1 MARTVSIGTQ
11 DFEKMIQR
19 NCFYVDKTGF
29 IKEWWESEDEVTLIT
44 RPRRFGKTLN
54 MSMLNCFFS
63 NKYADRGELFEKL
76 EIWKDGKYREIQGTY
91 PVIFMSFAEIKQ
103 NNYNDAVEKIK
114 RIICEVCQ
122 QFDFLKNWDGL
133 TETEKKNISNI
144 SYDMSDVMAQD
155 LIKNMSN
162 YLSRYYGKKVIIL
175 LDEYDTPMQEAYVNG
190 YWEELVAFTR
200 SLFNSTFKTN
210 PYLERAIMT
219 GITTAEYSAVRKFA
233 KQTSNGSAKAET
245 MSKESIFSDLNN
257 LEVVTTL
264 TPKYETAFGFTEEEV
279 FKALDEQGLSD
290 KKKDVKI
297 WYDGFRFGSK
307 NDIYNP
313 WSIINCLDKKKIAL
327 YWAESSSN
335 GLINSLVQKGSSNIK
350 MMVEE
355 LINGSTINVP
365 IDEQIVFSEL
375 DYSEDAVWSL
385 MLASGYLKVVSSEE
399 LNLIRESDNEY
410 ELALTNRE
418 ILFMFKKMI
427 LRWFSPAKNETNEFI
442 KALISGDIE
451 SMNEYMND
459 VALRTFSSFDTGKH
473 TSEKKAPE
481 NLASCYDCQGVA
493 NGSSLNYSSNLYA
506 MTEQSSRFFHGF
518 VLGLMV
524 DQSENYIITSNRE
537 SGFGRYD
544 IMLEPKDKQTQK
556 YPGIVIEFKVINPR
570 KENSLE
576 ETVEAALKQIEEKN
590 YDAELINRGVK
601 EENIHHYG
609 FAFKSKEV
617 LIDGN

>member
-76 EIWKDGKYREIQGTY
+76 EIWKDEKYCEIQGTY

-219 GITTAEYSAVRKFA
+219 GITRV
-233 KQTSNGSAKAET
+233 
-245 MSKESIFSDLNN
+245 SKESIFSDLNN

-410 ELALTNRE
+410 KLALTNRE

-427 LRWFSPAKNETNEFI
+427 LRWFSPAKSETNEFI
-442 KALISGDIE
+442 KALITGDIE

-459 VALRTFSSFDTGKH
+459 VALRTFSSFDSGKH

-481 NLASCYDCQGVA
+481 N
-493 NGSSLNYSSNLYA
+493 
-506 MTEQSSRFFHGF
+506 FFHGF

-590 YDAELINRGVK
+590 YDAELINRGVNK
-601 EENIHHYG
+601 ENIHHYG

-617 LIDGN
+617 LIDGQ

>member
-219 GITTAEYSAVRKFA
+219 GITRV
-233 KQTSNGSAKAET
+233 
-245 MSKESIFSDLNN
+245 SKESIFSDLNN

-290 KKKDVKI
+290 KKNDVKI

-427 LRWFSPAKNETNEFI
+427 LRWFSPAKSETNEFI

-481 NLASCYDCQGVA
+481 N
-493 NGSSLNYSSNLYA
+493 
-506 MTEQSSRFFHGF
+506 FFHGF

-556 YPGIVIEFKVINPR
+556 YPAIVIEFKVINPR

-590 YDAELINRGVK
+590 YDTKLINRGVNK
-601 EENIHHYG
+601 ENIHHYG

-617 LIDGN
+617 LIDGQ

>member
-91 PVIFMSFAEIKQ
+91 PVIFLSFASIKSNNFTDTKNDIVAVINGAFRSHSYLLDSDVLSDAEKEIF
-103 NNYNDAVEKIK
+103 ES
-114 RIICEVCQ
+114 
-122 QFDFLKNWDGL
+122 FDRYAN
-133 TETEKKNISNI
+133 NISVDKEIANETVYRALNNL
-144 SYDMSDVMAQD
+144 S
-155 LIKNMSN
+155 LF
-162 YLSRYYGKKVIIL
+162 LSRYYGKKVIIL

-365 IDEQIVFSEL
+365 IDEQ
-375 DYSEDAVWSL
+375 
-385 MLASGYLKVVSSEE
+385 
-399 LNLIRESDNEY
+399 
-410 ELALTNRE
+410 
-418 ILFMFKKMI
+418 
-427 LRWFSPAKNETNEFI
+427 
-442 KALISGDIE
+442 
-451 SMNEYMND
+451 
-459 VALRTFSSFDTGKH
+459 
-473 TSEKKAPE
+473 
-481 NLASCYDCQGVA
+481 
-493 NGSSLNYSSNLYA
+493 SSL
-506 MTEQSSRFFHGF
+506 FFHGF

-537 SGFGRYD
+537 SGFGCYD

-590 YDAELINRGVK
+590 YDAELINRGVNK
-601 EENIHHYG
+601 ENIHHYG

>member
-1 MARTVSIGTQ
+1 MAKVISIGNQ
-11 DFEKMIQR
+11 SFESIREKD
-19 NCFYVDKTGF
+19 NFYVDKTNF
-29 IKEWWESEDEVTLIT
+29 IKEWWDDDDIVTLIT

-54 MSMLNCFFS
+54 MSMLECFFS
-63 NKYADRGELFEKL
+63 NKYKDRGDLFEGL
-76 EIWKDGKYREIQGTY
+76 EIWNDEKYRKLQGTY
-91 PVIFMSFAEIKQ
+91 PVIFLSFAEIKQ

-133 TETEKKNISNI
+133 TEIEKKNISNI
-144 SYDMSDVMAQD
+144 SYNMSDVMAQD

-219 GITTAEYSAVRKFA
+219 GITRV
-233 KQTSNGSAKAET
+233 
-245 MSKESIFSDLNN
+245 SKESIFSDLNN
-257 LEVVTTL
+257 LVVVTT
-264 TPKYETAFGFTEEEV
+264 TSNQYETAFGFTEEEV
-279 FKALDEQGLSD
+279 FNSLDEQGLSD
-290 KKKDVKI
+290 KKDIVKT
-297 WYDGFRFGSK
+297 WYDGFTFGDK
-307 NDIYNP
+307 KDIYNP
-313 WSIINCLDKKKIAL
+313 WSIINFLKFKSLKT
-327 YWAESSSN
+327 YWADSSSN
-335 GLINSLVQKGSSNIK
+335 GLINSLVQKGSPYIK
-350 MMVEE
+350 TMIEN
-355 LINGSTINVP
+355 LISGEKINV
-365 IDEQIVFSEL
+365 IVDEQIVFSEL

-418 ILFMFKKMI
+418 ILFMFRKMI
-427 LRWFSPAKNETNEFI
+427 LRWFSPAKHETNEFI
-442 KALISGDIE
+442 RALISGDIE

-459 VALRTFSSFDTGKH
+459 VALNTFSSFDSGKKK
-473 TSEKKAPE
+473 SNRKAPE
-481 NLASCYDCQGVA
+481 NFY
-493 NGSSLNYSSNLYA
+493 
-506 MTEQSSRFFHGF
+506 HGF

-524 DQSENYIITSNRE
+524 DQTENYIITSNRE
-537 SGFGRYD
+537 SGYGRYD
-544 IMLEPKDKQTQK
+544 IMLEPIDKTNEK

-570 KENSLE
+570 KENTLE
-576 ETVEAALKQIEEKN
+576 ETVAAALKQIEEKN
-590 YDAELINRGVK
+590 YDAELVKRGVK

-609 FAFKSKEV
+609 FAFRGKEV
-617 LIDGN
+617 LIDGR

>member
-1 MARTVSIGTQ
+1 MARTVSIGNQ

-19 NCFYVDKTGF
+19 NCFYVEKTGF
-29 IKEWWESEDEVTLIT
+29 IKEWWENEDEVTLIT

-54 MSMLNCFFS
+54 MSMLKCFFS
-63 NKYADRGELFEKL
+63 NKYADRGELFEGL
-76 EIWKDGKYREIQGTY
+76 EVWEDEKYREIQGTY
-91 PVIFMSFAEIKQ
+91 PVIFFSFAKIKQ
-103 NNYNDAVEKIK
+103 TTYKETIEKIK
-114 RIICEVCQ
+114 KII
-122 QFDFLKNWDGL
+122 FDLYQEYAFIGKWDGL
-133 TETEKKNISNI
+133 TDKEKENFNNI
-144 SYDMSDVMAQD
+144 SYDMSDVIAQEAIVD
-155 LIKNMSN
+155 LSN

-219 GITTAEYSAVRKFA
+219 GITRV
-233 KQTSNGSAKAET
+233 
-245 MSKESIFSDLNN
+245 SKESIFSDLNN

-279 FKALDEQGLSD
+279 FKALDEQGLSG
-290 KKKDVKI
+290 KKNDVKI

-313 WSIINCLDKKKIAL
+313 WSIINYLDKKKIAM

-350 MMVEE
+350 MMVEK
-355 LINGSTINVP
+355 LINGSTINVV

-375 DYSEDAVWSL
+375 DYSEDAIWSL
-385 MLASGYLKVVSSEE
+385 MLASGYLKVISSEE

-427 LRWFSPAKNETNEFI
+427 LRWFSPAKSETNEFI
-442 KALISGDIE
+442 KALICGDIE

-459 VALRTFSSFDTGKH
+459 VALRTFSSFDSGKH

-481 NLASCYDCQGVA
+481 NFY
-493 NGSSLNYSSNLYA
+493 
-506 MTEQSSRFFHGF
+506 HGF

-544 IMLEPKDKQTQK
+544 IMLEPKDKQSEK

-570 KENSLE
+570 RENSLE
-576 ETVEAALKQIEEKN
+576 ETVEAALKQIQDKN
-590 YDAELINRGVK
+590 YDAELINRGVDK
-601 EENIHHYG
+601 ENIHHYG
-609 FAFKSKEV
+609 FAFRNKEV
-617 LIDGN
+617 LIDGR

>member
-1 MARTVSIGTQ
+1 MARTVSIGNQ

-19 NCFYVDKTGF
+19 NCFYVDKTSF
-29 IKEWWESEDEVTLIT
+29 IKEWWENEDEVTLIT

-54 MSMLNCFFS
+54 MSMLKFFFS
-63 NKYADRGELFEKL
+63 NKYADRGELFEGL
-76 EIWKDGKYREIQGTY
+76 EIWEDEKYREIQGTY
-91 PVIFMSFAEIKQ
+91 PVIFFSFAKIKQ
-103 NNYNDAVEKIK
+103 TTYKETIEKIK
-114 RIICEVCQ
+114 KII
-122 QFDFLKNWDGL
+122 FDLYQEYAFIGKWNGL
-133 TETEKKNISNI
+133 TDKEKENFNNI
-144 SYDMSDVMAQD
+144 SYDMSDVIAQEAIVD
-155 LIKNMSN
+155 LSN

-200 SLFNSTFKTN
+200 SMFNAVFKSN

-219 GITTAEYSAVRKFA
+219 GITRV
-233 KQTSNGSAKAET
+233 
-245 MSKESIFSDLNN
+245 SKESIFSDLNN
-257 LEVVTTL
+257 LVVVTT
-264 TPKYETAFGFTEEEV
+264 TSNQYETAFGFTEEEV
-279 FKALDEQGLSD
+279 FNALDEHGILD
-290 KKKDVKI
+290 KKGEVKK
-297 WYDGFRFGSK
+297 WYDGFTFGDK
-307 NDIYNP
+307 KDIYNP
-313 WSIINCLDKKKIAL
+313 WSIINLLKFKTFKT
-327 YWAESSSN
+327 YWADSSSN
-335 GLINSLVQKGSSNIK
+335 GLINSLVKTGSSYIK
-350 MMVEE
+350 TMMEMLLKGE
-355 LINGSTINVP
+355 TINVP

-385 MLASGYLKVVSSEE
+385 MLASGYLKVVSAEP
-399 LNLIRESDNEY
+399 LVGNRRKARRY
-410 ELALTNRE
+410 TLALTNLE
-418 ILFMFKKMI
+418 IQVMFEDMI
-427 LRWFSPAKNETNEFI
+427 LRWFSPAKSETNEFI

-459 VALRTFSSFDTGKH
+459 VALRTFSSFDSGKH

-481 NLASCYDCQGVA
+481 N
-493 NGSSLNYSSNLYA
+493 
-506 MTEQSSRFFHGF
+506 FFHGF